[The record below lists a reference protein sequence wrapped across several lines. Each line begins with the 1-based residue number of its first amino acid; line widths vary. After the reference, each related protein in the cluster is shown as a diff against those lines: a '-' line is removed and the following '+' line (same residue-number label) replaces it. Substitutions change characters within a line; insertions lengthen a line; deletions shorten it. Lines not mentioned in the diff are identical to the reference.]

1 MEWRGG
7 RSLVMLRAYSAG
19 HYDASGSPWPWRSG
33 RACANA
39 PSVLEPCSALRLLV
53 RTIAAPICCVWAGL
67 STLAA
72 LGCVYS
78 QKETRW
84 GRRERPSASRSRWGG
99 VDGSVTGCDHFR
111 QPEARSRSFNKTPLQ
126 PPRRSPRRLSP
137 ASPAYSWQY
146 TLAACPRRLTPPAPR
161 RCPTAATS
169 ARSSPSS

>member
-33 RACANA
+33 RACAMA

-126 PPRRSPRRLSP
+126 PPAVLPDARALLPQPTPSITRSPLVRVV
-137 ASPAYSWQY
+137 
-146 TLAACPRRLTPPAPR
+146 
-161 RCPTAATS
+161 
-169 ARSSPSS
+169 